1 MLEAFRDDKDEN
13 DDKEKSAKAT
23 PSIDEGASEPKSAT
37 TEEQNKQDE
46 GEK

>member
-13 DDKEKSAKAT
+13 DDEKDGAKAT
-23 PSIDEGASEPKSAT
+23 TAIDEGATEPKTAT
-37 TEEQNKQDE
+37 AEEQNKQDE